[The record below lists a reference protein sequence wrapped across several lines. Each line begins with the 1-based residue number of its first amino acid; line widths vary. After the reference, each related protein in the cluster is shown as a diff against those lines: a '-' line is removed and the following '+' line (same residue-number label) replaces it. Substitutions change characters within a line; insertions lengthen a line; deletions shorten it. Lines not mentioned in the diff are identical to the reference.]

1 MLVNINY
8 SKKLKNEKASN
19 LILFTNEKFNI
30 NSLKKN
36 ISNSEIAYVSDL
48 LKTNDTKKNLL
59 TFEINSKK
67 RLVLISIKSNL
78 KISEIENLGAKFF
91 TYTKTR
97 KK

>member
-1 MLVNINY
+1 MSVNINY

-48 LKTNDTKKNLL
+48 LKTNDTKKTYLHL
-59 TFEINSKK
+59 KLIPKK
-67 RLVLISIKSNL
+67 
-78 KISEIENLGAKFF
+78 E
-91 TYTKTR
+91 
-97 KK
+97 